1 MQSILTRYHS
11 PTNTRG
17 ARVSATASGCKAR
30 VILTWDDALS
40 TAANHKTAA
49 LALMTKLGW
58 EGEFIGG
65 DLPRGMVFVA
75 LDYTHT
81 ICQG

>member
-17 ARVSATASGCKAR
+17 AKVSASGCRAR
-30 VILTWDDALS
+30 VTLAWDDALS
-40 TAANHKTAA
+40 TEGNHKRAA
-49 LALMTKLGW
+49 QTLMSKLGW
-58 EGEFIGG
+58 AGDFIGG

-81 ICQG
+81 ISLPQ